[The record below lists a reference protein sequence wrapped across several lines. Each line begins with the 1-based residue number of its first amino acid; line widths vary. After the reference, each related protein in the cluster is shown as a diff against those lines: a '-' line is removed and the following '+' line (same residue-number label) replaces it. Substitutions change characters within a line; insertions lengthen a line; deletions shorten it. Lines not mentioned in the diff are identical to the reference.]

1 MFVSCRSAPWRCR
14 EAPLRSDGQIGL
26 FQTQK
31 GTLIKILITLNT
43 RRPSGHRYRLF
54 GTDGGAEWFAEEKV
68 CRRFDPASVGPGER
82 DAWEVV
88 PIGVA
93 APDDDATAGHGG
105 TDLKMARHFVRT
117 VLEGLASPIDVYRAI
132 EYALPGIL
140 AARSANL
147 GGMPIEIPDLRREPF
162 EGTSFWETLSL
173 PETEPP
179 GTPYRGLA

>member
-1 MFVSCRSAPWRCR
+1 M
-14 EAPLRSDGQIGL
+14 
-26 FQTQK
+26 
-31 GTLIKILITLNT
+31 
-43 RRPSGHRYRLF
+43 
-54 GTDGGAEWFAEEKV
+54 
-68 CRRFDPASVGPGER
+68 
-82 DAWEVV
+82 
-88 PIGVA
+88 
-93 APDDDATAGHGG
+93 
-105 TDLKMARHFVRT
+105 
-117 VLEGLASPIDVYRAI
+117 LEGLASPIDVYRAI